1 MAIETV
7 AQTAQASFADPQNGT
22 SPIDADE
29 VTANDNALRVKH
41 NTHDADDT
49 IHVQGSTLAARPA
62 AGTAGRKWVTRDAG
76 SLRFFRDTGSAWEE
90 LSYIG
95 TGSDATITGTF
106 TFSTAPVFSNNQ
118 TFAADVS
125 VGDDLA
131 VTDDATIGGDLT
143 VTGALDVDGATT
155 LDAVLVA
162 ETLGVTGNVTMA
174 GTLGVTG
181 AVTGASFAGSGAS
194 LTSLPAAEL
203 SGTLPAISGANLTAL
218 NATNI
223 ASGTLA
229 NARLNTAL
237 GGRTFSSVQSETLTV
252 GGVATNG
259 TVVLGAASVTPTDA
273 LSVSQYHAESG
284 SNTGDTTSDCPVATQ
299 SETLWLKVTIGA
311 KVGWIPVVIE

>member
-1 MAIETV
+1 MAIENV
-7 AQTAQASFADPQNGT
+7 AQNTQASFADPQNGT

-62 AGTAGRKWVTRDAG
+62 AGVAGRKWVTRDTG

-118 TFAADVS
+118 AFAGSVS
-125 VGDDLA
+125 VGNDLTVADDATITGDLA
-131 VTDDATIGGDLT
+131 VT
-143 VTGALDVDGATT
+143 GAFDVDGATT

-162 ETLGVTGNVTMA
+162 ETLGVTGAVTMA
-174 GTLGVTG
+174 STLGVTG
-181 AVTGASFAGSGAS
+181 AVTGASFAGNGAS

-203 SGTLPAISGANLTAL
+203 TGTLPAISGANLTAL

-237 GGRTFSSVQSETLTV
+237 GSRTFTSVQSELLTI
-252 GGVATNG
+252 GGVGTNG
-259 TVVLGAASVTPTDA
+259 TLVLGAASATPTDA
-273 LSVSQYHAESG
+273 LSISQYHAETGG
-284 SNTGDTTSDCPVATQ
+284 STGDTTSDCPVATQ
-299 SETLWLKVTIGA
+299 SKTLWIKATCGSD
-311 KVGWIPVVIE
+311 VGWIPMVCE